1 MHRNLLAV
9 QQNADNSEAIVNQ
22 ILSAAVPYAIGTFT
36 VGCLLGTARE
46 LAVAPALGMT
56 TVLVVELPIMIAAS
70 VGIGRWC
77 LRRERPRFAAAER
90 LAMGAVSL
98 VLLLLMEDLLT
109 RALRGTCLS
118 EQWSSQT
125 EVQRALTIAG
135 LLAFAIAPLIIG
147 ARGTADRAI
156 SGQ

>member
-9 QQNADNSEAIVNQ
+9 QQDADNSEAIVSR
-22 ILSAAVPYAIGTFT
+22 ILSAGAPYAIGTFT
-36 VGCLLGTARE
+36 VGCVLGTARE
-46 LAVAPALGMT
+46 LSVAPALGMNT
-56 TVLVVELPIMIAAS
+56 ALVVELPILIAAS
-70 VGIGRWC
+70 VGLGRWC

-98 VLLLLMEDLLT
+98 TLLLLMEDLLT
-109 RALRGTCLS
+109 RALRGTSLS
-118 EQWSSQT
+118 AQWSSQT
-125 EVQRALTIAG
+125 QVELALTMVG
-135 LLAFAIAPLIIG
+135 LLAFAIAPLMID

>member
-1 MHRNLLAV
+1 MHRNIVAV
-9 QQNADNSEAIVNQ
+9 MRETDKSEAIVSRT
-22 ILSAAVPYAIGTFT
+22 LSVAGLYASGTFT
-36 VGCLLGTARE
+36 VGFLLGTARE
-46 LAVAPALGMT
+46 LAVAPALGT
-56 TVLVVELPIMIAAS
+56 TTALVVELPIMIAAS

-98 VLLLLMEDLLT
+98 ILLLLMEDLLT
-109 RALRGTCLS
+109 RALRGTSLS
-118 EQWSSQT
+118 EQWASQT
-125 EVQRALTIAG
+125 EARLALTIAG

-147 ARGTADRAI
+147 ARGRADRVI